1 MLGILKSFYTKF
13 YCENIFYSLVTPKK
27 THGADMQYASIQ
39 TLATSP
45 AKRGLLLHGQYC
57 YFTDWDLKSGSSFW
71 VYCSLTT
78 VYINKRE
85 KSTRTW
91 KSCGE
96 GRRERGRWEGGG
108 TKKGKA
114 YVHFPLSFKVKY
126 CTAHCTLKRKCV

>member
-57 YFTDWDLKSGSSFW
+57 YFTDWDLKSGSSF
-71 VYCSLTT
+71 
-78 VYINKRE
+78 
-85 KSTRTW
+85 
-91 KSCGE
+91 
-96 GRRERGRWEGGG
+96 
-108 TKKGKA
+108 
-114 YVHFPLSFKVKY
+114 
-126 CTAHCTLKRKCV
+126 